1 MSEHNFECWLRKH
14 NKHKTYD
21 TMTEFI
27 FSSLKSLL
35 KYATKHEYPD
45 NMTDDIK
52 EKIKYYKTDP
62 EIQGKQLPF
71 LDDLIKSGEISI
83 QNLLK
88 RKSQPQKIKDAIQST
103 TDRIDLYKKFLEYY
117 TEKLGCVTGG
127 ALEEPKKRGRPA
139 KLKPSDEPIELD
151 RNEYAHAR
159 IRKDD
164 EYMGIIKDLWHKQT
178 ITTAQMNN
186 MMGDLEDNKYTKLEK
201 ALSKYTTAKPVL
213 KIPSREAKPTV
224 GYFSPTPT
232 KAESSAFEARRARGK
247 HYMDAIGR
255 LRYSGKLT
263 HDQMGDM
270 MADLSNEEFTKLDKI
285 IDSLD
290 NPPSAP
296 KKRGRPPK
304 PVDTTELKKLINEIN
319 EHKKHNPVTLA
330 SLPDFPKATRSE
342 IGTLKKKLK
351 SKAKHLISDIEHSD
365 LMKYISQF

>member
-1 MSEHNFECWLRKH
+1 MPR
-14 NKHKTYD
+14 
-21 TMTEFI
+21 
-27 FSSLKSLL
+27 
-35 KYATKHEYPD
+35 
-45 NMTDDIK
+45 
-52 EKIKYYKTDP
+52 
-62 EIQGKQLPF
+62 
-71 LDDLIKSGEISI
+71 IKSIEDFNKKSSPSRQLEMREFYEDVEKSREAFPKKYGPKLAKSQGISI
-83 QNLLK
+83 TEGIELARAL
-88 RKSQPQKIKDAIQST
+88 
-103 TDRIDLYKKFLEYY
+103 DLAGKADQVLEMI
-117 TEKLGCVTGG
+117 EHGP
-127 ALEEPKKRGRPA
+127 PKKRGRPA
-139 KLKPSDEPIELD
+139 KSKPSDEPIELD

-296 KKRGRPPK
+296 KKRERPPK

-330 SLPDFPKATRSE
+330 SFPDFPKATRSE